1 MSPSLRVLCS
11 IRRQKFFGHIRA
23 TDVLPDHHLVR
34 IAKAK
39 QQYSP
44 LMRSAALRN
53 LIAAAPLDVT
63 KGRCYLERRRLVRS
77 HYGI

>member
-1 MSPSLRVLCS
+1 MSPLHRVLCS
-11 IRRQKFFGHIRA
+11 LRRQRFFGHIRS
-23 TDVLPDHHLVR
+23 TYVLPEHHLVR
-34 IAKAK
+34 IAKARS
-39 QQYSP
+39 QYSP

-53 LIAAAPLDVT
+53 LVAIAPLEVT